1 MPASRRRAPAPI
13 DPQGRDHTTAT
24 PTELAQTAER
34 GWERLDRARRV
45 PIERITPNP
54 DNPRTHYEE
63 LTPLADSIAVRG
75 LLLPLL
81 IRADPARPG
90 YYLVIAGSRRLLA
103 ARMVDQRD
111 DPVVRERV
119 RQLPCLIA
127 DSDDRDAFA
136 DALLENMGRQDL
148 SRAEMMTAV
157 KRLRDQFTF
166 SGAEI
171 ARRTGRNQ
179 SDISALLRLADD
191 QELATLVMDERLP
204 ASTATIIQRLPD
216 RERGEVVAALRAGRD
231 FTAEELR
238 ALVRASR
245 PTLREPESTNPQH
258 AQANGLVNSL
268 APERTNDWKI
278 AGAGPD
284 GAATAVVN
292 SLPPGNLTI
301 TPSGLTDTSGRL
313 RPELITLNNLAR
325 EIEAF
330 CDRHDPRRF
339 TEEEAAPLA
348 RAAPRLVAQM
358 QGARGIR

>member
-24 PTELAQTAER
+24 PAELAQTAER

-63 LTPLADSIAVRG
+63 LAPLADSIAVRG

-103 ARMVDQRD
+103 ARMVDQRED
-111 DPVVRERV
+111 AVARERV

-157 KRLRDQFTF
+157 KRLRDEFTF

-179 SDISALLRLADD
+179 SDISALLRLGDD

-216 RERGEVVAALRAGRD
+216 RERGVIVSAIRAGRD
-231 FTAEELR
+231 FTADELR
-238 ALVRASR
+238 AMVRAGR
-245 PTLREPESTNPQH
+245 PTLREP
-258 AQANGLVNSL
+258 GLAHPLETRADGVVNSL
-268 APERTNDWKI
+268 ANSGINVRGVDI
-278 AGAGPD
+278 GAMNG
-284 GAATAVVN
+284 TTEEIVN
-292 SLPPGNLTI
+292 SLPSGDLAASAFVPGD
-301 TPSGLTDTSGRL
+301 SAGRL

-330 CDRHDPRRF
+330 CDRHDAGRF

-348 RAAPRLVAQM
+348 RAATRLVAQL
-358 QGARGIR
+358 QRARGR